1 MPADVSEG
9 LYAKKPAWHR
19 FGDVHAEGFFNAER
33 AILSLDPSGEGVI
46 KGFVTITFTDSK
58 GNEHKLEVPQKT
70 GMVDWDSANDSWR
83 FLSIMDKDYGLVQ
96 LVEQFLFMDTVIGM
110 VDGAHYDAAVRLRG
124 GKQTVLSAYLGDY
137 VLDPNGVADRG
148 KRFLW
153 GFNSLDGSW
162 ALRLKKGD
170 FRVECANM
178 AAMAL
183 RGSSDQNSIGTDWS
197 TRHTQ
202 NVLSR
207 VEEAKTVLQMWRR
220 HDTLFQAQAEHML
233 FTPIADGA
241 VDRIVTSLY
250 TDVNP
255 KTGLSEADREAID
268 AVRTN
273 YDIGKNVKQITGT
286 VWGALN
292 AATEYEDWLT
302 KLKTTKT
309 ASMAERRLVRQLEDP
324 DGRKQRAWNAFWDYA
339 EENRKFVAPDLA

>member
-1 MPADVSEG
+1 MPAEVSEG
-9 LYAKKPAWHR
+9 LYAKSPAWHR
-19 FGDVHAEGFFNAER
+19 FGNVHKDGFFNAEA
-33 AILSLDPSGEGVI
+33 AIESLDPSGEGVI
-46 KGFVTITFTDSK
+46 KGFVSIKFTDSK
-58 GNEHKLEVPQKT
+58 GVERTIDVPSKT
-70 GMVDWDSANDSWR
+70 GMVDWDANNSTWR

-96 LVEQFLFMDTVIGM
+96 LEQQFLFMDTVIGM

-183 RGSSDQNSIGTDWS
+183 RGSSDSNVVGTDWS

-207 VEEAKTVLQMWRR
+207 VEEAKTVLQMWSR
-220 HDTLFQAQAEHML
+220 HDKLFQAQAEHML
-233 FTPIADGA
+233 WTPITDGA

-250 TDVNP
+250 TDINP
-255 KTGLSEADREAID
+255 KTGLSEADTEAID

-273 YDIGKNVKQITGT
+273 YDIGKNTKHITGT

-292 AATEYEDWLT
+292 AATEYEDWLV

-324 DGRKQRAWNAFWDYA
+324 DGRKQHAWDAFWDYA
-339 EENRKFVAPDLA
+339 EEHRAFKVPDLA